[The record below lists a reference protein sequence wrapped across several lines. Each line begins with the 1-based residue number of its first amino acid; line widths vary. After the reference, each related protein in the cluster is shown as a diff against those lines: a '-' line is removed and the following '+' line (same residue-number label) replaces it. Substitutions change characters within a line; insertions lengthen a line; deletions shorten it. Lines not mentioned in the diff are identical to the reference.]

1 MRMTSLQKVGRSGW
15 NQKIEE
21 EDFPIMMRKRGAT
34 LQRRTSSQVDIQAT
48 PAVYWNCA
56 PHGV

>member
-1 MRMTSLQKVGRSGW
+1 MTSLQKVGRSGW